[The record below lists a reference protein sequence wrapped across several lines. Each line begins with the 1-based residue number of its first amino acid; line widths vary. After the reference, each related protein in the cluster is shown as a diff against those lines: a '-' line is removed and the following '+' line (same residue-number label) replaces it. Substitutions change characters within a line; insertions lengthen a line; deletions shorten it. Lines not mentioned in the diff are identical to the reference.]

1 MLKKIKRNIFLIY
14 YTIRLI
20 CKICKAKF
28 ILAFI
33 LSIINGILPVSSLL
47 VMQQLLNEIQN
58 KTQSYQYVVYLLILY
73 FGLII
78 SESLLQNLAS
88 YNLNNLN
95 NHLVYGIN
103 YILMKKC
110 GDLSLEM
117 LERTETYRMNIRWI
131 CTTLKLGACIK
142 RNISNLKSKKHIH
155 IIVNFC
161 EN

>member
-103 YILMKKC
+103 YIL
-110 GDLSLEM
+110 
-117 LERTETYRMNIRWI
+117 
-131 CTTLKLGACIK
+131 
-142 RNISNLKSKKHIH
+142 
-155 IIVNFC
+155 NFPTGKAGI
-161 EN
+161 NA

>member
-117 LERTETYRMNIRWI
+117 LESRNDTTFMESNSCDYNDCCVNINVYRT
-131 CTTLKLGACIK
+131 
-142 RNISNLKSKKHIH
+142 NL
-155 IIVNFC
+155 C
-161 EN
+161 W

>member
-110 GDLSLEM
+110 GDN
-117 LERTETYRMNIRWI
+117 YNDYCNIFGLRRE
-131 CTTLKLGACIK
+131 KND
-142 RNISNLKSKKHIH
+142 RNHYVIFKCCVHDAKCYK
-155 IIVNFC
+155 
-161 EN
+161 